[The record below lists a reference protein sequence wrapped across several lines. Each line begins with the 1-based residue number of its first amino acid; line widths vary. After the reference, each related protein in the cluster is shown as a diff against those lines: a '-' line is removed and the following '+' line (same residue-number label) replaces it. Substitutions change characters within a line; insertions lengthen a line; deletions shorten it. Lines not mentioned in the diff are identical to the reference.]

1 MSFASACGSV
11 QPCTQASD
19 AGLASP
25 PGSTEDSTAASDF
38 EVSCGPMRLPSF
50 VLWGAL
56 MAQSA
61 VAAEPPRYRLLLE
74 VPAEVEGCPSSEV
87 IAGAV
92 SARLGYSPWDPSAR
106 RVLRV
111 HLERRRGWIEGRLQ
125 IEEPAGSAPLGV
137 RRLEPLTSCAQLTEG
152 ASFAIAIAIDP
163 LGVPPRNADPDTKV
177 EPPPTREPAP
187 TPTESSTRAA
197 ALSSPAPAPS
207 PAPPPP
213 TSAPGRPFGLVA
225 EIGLLLSLDSA
236 PAVAP
241 GLSLGAAIGAGR
253 LSVGLEGRF
262 DLPASAALSGGGRV
276 ESALF
281 LGTIAPCIRLL
292 DHWQACALVSAGALR
307 VAGLGLVGARNGTA
321 AYAAAG
327 GRLAVRWPFD
337 SGLGVALAIEGR
349 AVLTRISLVDLDG
362 MTTYWTTPLAQGS
375 VVLSAFYE
383 IL

>member
-1 MSFASACGSV
+1 
-11 QPCTQASD
+11 
-19 AGLASP
+19 
-25 PGSTEDSTAASDF
+25 
-38 EVSCGPMRLPSF
+38 MRLPTLL
-50 VLWGAL
+50 LWSALVAQGAE
-56 MAQSA
+56 
-61 VAAEPPRYRLLLE
+61 AAEPSRYRLLLE
-74 VPAEVEGCPSSEV
+74 IPAEVEGCPSDEV

-92 SARLGYSPWDPSAR
+92 SARLGYSPWDPAAP

-137 RRLEPLTSCAQLTEG
+137 RRLEPMTSCSQLTEG
-152 ASFAIAIAIDP
+152 TSFAIAIAIDP
-163 LGVPPRNADPDTKV
+163 LGG
-177 EPPPTREPAP
+177 AP
-187 TPTESSTRAA
+187 GQKPE
-197 ALSSPAPAPS
+197 PAPS
-207 PAPPPP
+207 PTPAPTRSSTRTAPLPKQAPSAPTPIQPEPPPP
-213 TSAPGRPFGLVA
+213 GRPLGLVA

-241 GLSLGAAIGAGR
+241 GLSLGAALGVGR

-327 GRLAVRWPFD
+327 GRLGVRWPFD
-337 SGLGVALAIEGR
+337 SGLGIALAIEGR

-362 MTTYWTTPLAQGS
+362 LTTYWTTPLAQGS